1 MANRFWSSLDRVLEL
16 ILRWGAIFCLIA
28 LLLLIA
34 ATVFVRFVPVSSMG
48 WSDEIIEFAFAWMVF
63 LGTACLWRN
72 RSHFRVELITGWL
85 AGSKSGQVL
94 EIILNLL
101 ALVFFLVFTYQGW
114 ILSGKAT
121 DRSPILELPR
131 YLWYMIMPLSGL
143 IIVGYTLRDFR
154 DFFRGRPR

>member
-1 MANRFWSSLDRVLEL
+1 MANGFWSFFDRGLER
-16 ILRWGAIFCLIA
+16 ILRWGTILCLVG

-34 ATVFVRFVPVSSMG
+34 GTVFVRFVPVSSMG

-72 RSHFRVELITGWL
+72 RTHFRVELIPGWL
-85 AGSKSGQVL
+85 AGSKSGKVL
-94 EIILNLL
+94 EIALSLL

-131 YLWYMIMPLSGL
+131 YLWYMVMPLSGL
-143 IIVGYTLRDFR
+143 IIIGYSLRDLR
-154 DFFRGRPR
+154 DLFRGRPR